1 MNKKKKVT
9 GPYLFL
15 CVQLM
20 ISRTKQMDPSISPA
34 GRETVA
40 TSAAGGGCCCSDC
53 CCCCW
58 MMSPKSETFATGER
72 QRRRRRLADGGGGGS
87 TGDAFG
93 RLLFLLLSVR
103 PNVAVATSNRARLA
117 RNGRER
123 ADGCGTRHRYDGG
136 RGGDGTRDDNRCRHH
151 GNRQSVLR
159 LAGQLHRR
167 IRLGVAVH
175 RVLS

>member
-40 TSAAGGGCCCSDC
+40 T

-123 ADGCGTRHRYDGG
+123 ADGCGARHRYDGG
-136 RGGDGTRDDNRCRHH
+136 RGGDGTRDDNRCRHRGH
-151 GNRQSVLR
+151 RQSVLR
-159 LAGQLHRR
+159 PAGQLHR
-167 IRLGVAVH
+167 
-175 RVLS
+175 